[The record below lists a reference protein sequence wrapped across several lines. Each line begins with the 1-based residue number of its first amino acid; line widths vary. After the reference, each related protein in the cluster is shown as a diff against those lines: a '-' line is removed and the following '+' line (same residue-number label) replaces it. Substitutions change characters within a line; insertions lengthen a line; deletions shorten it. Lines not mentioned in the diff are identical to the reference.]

1 MATSAAHRPSPE
13 NDAEAGSVL
22 AHTSAGVIAGERC
35 GRLSVFRGIPYA
47 APPVGGLRFASPRP
61 AVPWSGVRD
70 ATAFAPESLQPII
83 PGSAEDSLYAN
94 VWTPAAPPAQD
105 PGSASDAE
113 EDTDA
118 EGARPVL
125 VYIHGGGW
133 MVGGGSLPVYD
144 GARLAD
150 RGDLVVVTF
159 NYRLGALGFGLHEEF
174 TDPDTGDFA
183 NWGLQD
189 QVALLRWVH
198 ENAAAFGG
206 DPGNITVAGTSA
218 GGASTWQLA
227 LLPELRG
234 IIRRIVPISACHVWE
249 PSTSLSPADSRR
261 AYESVARRLAT
272 TVPGLREVPAAALM
286 GAWEE
291 VFGGLPGER
300 EVAGGR
306 EFRGPVVDG
315 RWMSAFDYELPT
327 PDVPILAVHAR
338 TEGSFYTGPCPPQP
352 TPTPP
357 PTDAAELREAVRGV
371 LEKGMDK
378 APYEL
383 ADACIAAYR
392 EAAEADGLPL
402 DPLSLWTEIWGDA
415 LFRYQIMRLSERH
428 ARHGRS
434 PQYVM
439 EFAYPVR
446 PPHHGTPH
454 EATSPFLFG
463 TYGDPS
469 AISATYPVPETV
481 PLFHDGPHE
490 RAVSETFMDLVAAFA
505 RDGVPTGHGSP
516 AWPVFD
522 PEHPSTLVLGGEQVA
537 EIATT
542 SKLRQLRFWDE
553 SGWVPRT

>member
-1 MATSAAHRPSPE
+1 MATSAAHSPSPE
-13 NDAEAGSVL
+13 TAGESEAVL
-22 AHTSAGVIAGERC
+22 AHTGAGVIAGERS

-47 APPVGGLRFASPRP
+47 APPVGDLRFASPRP
-61 AVPWSGVRD
+61 PAPWSGVRD

-94 VWTPAAPPAQD
+94 VWTPAAA
-105 PGSASDAE
+105 
-113 EDTDA
+113 
-118 EGARPVL
+118 GAAKPVL

-133 MVGGGSLPVYD
+133 MVGAGSLPVYD

-189 QVALLRWVH
+189 QAALLRWVH

-218 GGASTWQLA
+218 GGASSWQLA

-249 PSTSLSPADSRR
+249 PATSLSPADARR
-261 AYESVARRLAT
+261 AYESLAGRLGT
-272 TVPGLREVPAAALM
+272 SVRGLREVPAAALM
-286 GAWEE
+286 DAWEE
-291 VFGGLPGER
+291 LFGGLPGER
-300 EVAGGR
+300 GAGSGR

-315 RWMSAFDYELPT
+315 RWMSAFDHELPT
-327 PDVPILAVHAR
+327 PEMPVLAVHTR

-357 PTDAAELREAVRGV
+357 PADAAELREAVRGV

-378 APYEL
+378 VPYEL
-383 ADACIAAYR
+383 VDACIAAYR
-392 EAAEADGLPL
+392 EAAEADGLAP

-415 LFRYQIMRLSERH
+415 LFRHQIVRLSERH

-439 EFAYPVR
+439 EFAQPVR
-446 PPHHGTPH
+446 APHHGTPH

-463 TYGDPS
+463 TYGDP
-469 AISATYPVPETV
+469 AAVSATYPVPEAT

-505 RDGVPTGHGSP
+505 RDGVPTGAGAP

-522 PEHPSTLVLGGEQVA
+522 PEHPSTLVLGGEPVA

>member
-1 MATSAAHRPSPE
+1 MATSAAPSPSPE
-13 NDAEAGSVL
+13 TGSRAGSGTVL
-22 AHTSAGVIAGERC
+22 AHTSAGVIAGERS
-35 GRLSVFRGIPYA
+35 GRLSVFRGVPYA
-47 APPVGGLRFASPRP
+47 APPVGPLRFASPRP
-61 AVPWSGVRD
+61 PVPWSGVRD

-83 PGSAEDSLYAN
+83 PGSGEDSLYAN
-94 VWTPAAPPAQD
+94 VWTPAPT
-105 PGSASDAE
+105 GSADAGP
-113 EDTDA
+113 DTDA
-118 EGARPVL
+118 EAAKPVL

-189 QVALLRWVH
+189 QAALLRWVH
-198 ENAAAFGG
+198 RNAAAFGG
-206 DPGNITVAGTSA
+206 DPDNITVAGTSA
-218 GGASTWQLA
+218 GGASTWQFA

-249 PSTSLSPADSRR
+249 PATSLSPADSRQ
-261 AYESVARRLAT
+261 AYEAVARRLGT

-286 GAWEE
+286 DAWEE

-300 EVAGGR
+300 EVGSGR

-327 PDVPILAVHAR
+327 PEVPVLAVHTR

-371 LEKGMDK
+371 LEKGMEK
-378 APYEL
+378 VPYEL

-392 EAAEADGLPL
+392 EAAEADGLPQ

-415 LFRYQIMRLSERH
+415 LFRYQIVRLSERH

-439 EFAYPVR
+439 EFAQPVR
-446 PPHHGTPH
+446 APHHGTPH

-463 TYGDPS
+463 TYADPA
-469 AISATYPVPETV
+469 AISATYPVPGTT

-505 RDGVPTGHGSP
+505 RDGVPTGPGAP

-522 PEHPSTLVLGGEQVA
+522 PERPSTLVLGGEPIA

-542 SKLRQLRFWDE
+542 SKARQLRFWDE

>member
-1 MATSAAHRPSPE
+1 M
-13 NDAEAGSVL
+13 L

-35 GRLSVFRGIPYA
+35 GRPYA

-94 VWTPAAPPAQD
+94 VWTPAAPTARAA
-105 PGSASDAE
+105 GGATAE
-113 EDTDA
+113 EDA

-189 QVALLRWVH
+189 QAALLRWVH

-261 AYESVARRLAT
+261 AYESVARRLGT

-300 EVAGGR
+300 EVGSGR

-327 PDVPILAVHAR
+327 PEVPVMAVHAR

-378 APYEL
+378 APYCL
-383 ADACIAAYR
+383 LY
-392 EAAEADGLPL
+392 
-402 DPLSLWTEIWGDA
+402 TA
-415 LFRYQIMRLSERH
+415 L
-428 ARHGRS
+428 
-434 PQYVM
+434 
-439 EFAYPVR
+439 
-446 PPHHGTPH
+446 
-454 EATSPFLFG
+454 
-463 TYGDPS
+463 
-469 AISATYPVPETV
+469 
-481 PLFHDGPHE
+481 
-490 RAVSETFMDLVAAFA
+490 
-505 RDGVPTGHGSP
+505 
-516 AWPVFD
+516 
-522 PEHPSTLVLGGEQVA
+522 
-537 EIATT
+537 
-542 SKLRQLRFWDE
+542 
-553 SGWVPRT
+553 